1 MGIRIK
7 DAELVKQITGNEK
20 IPVSDGSD
28 KPRTVNVNQIKAY
41 TNKGM
46 ASEEYVVEQIK
57 KIPTPNVSDQI
68 DEHNK
73 DKDAHPLI
81 QNKIASAISSALKD
95 YVKKDGNKVLSS
107 NDFTDTLKAKLE
119 GLKEFDATGLENQIK
134 ALSEALDTLV
144 SGNSKTAIESFNEI
158 IAFLENVSD
167 KDTLEGILAGVAAS
181 IPTKVSQLDNDKKF
195 VTTEEVDSKLE
206 ALTGNDLLALEI
218 SEVGEVSVTYGEKS
232 DFVGGQIR
240 ETGELVLEFNI
251 E

>member
-1 MGIRIK
+1 MAYQSKYKGKEVEDILDNALLKKKQAFSDGEKKQIK
-7 DAELVKQITGNEK
+7 DNLGIKD
-20 IPVSDGSD
+20 PDLSDYAT
-28 KPRTVNVNQIKAY
+28 KK
-41 TNKGM
+41 
-46 ASEEYVVEQIK
+46 EVEDAIS
-57 KIPTPNVSDQI
+57 KIPTPDVGGQI
-68 DEHNK
+68 
-73 DKDAHPLI
+73 
-81 QNKIASAISSALKD
+81 SAALVD
-95 YVKKDGNKVLSS
+95 YVKKVEGKGLSTH
-107 NDFTDTLKAKLE
+107 DFTNDLKTKLE
-119 GLKEFDATGLENQIK
+119 TIIPNDISELEAEIGK
-134 ALSEALDTLV
+134 LETALNTLV
-144 SGNSKTAIESFNEI
+144 GGNASNAIESFNEI

-240 ETGELVLEFNI
+240 ETGELLLEFNI

>member
-7 DAELVKQITGNEK
+7 DAELVKKVTGKEK
-20 IPVSDGSD
+20 IPVSDGSNMP
-28 KPRTVNVNQIKAY
+28 KTVSAGQLKEFANE
-41 TNKGM
+41 GM
-46 ASEEYVVEQIK
+46 ATETYVDEQVK
-57 KIPTPNVSDQI
+57 KIPVPDVSGQI
-68 DEHNK
+68 
-73 DKDAHPLI
+73 A
-81 QNKIASAISSALKD
+81 AALAD
-95 YVKKDGNKVLSS
+95 YVKKVEGKGLST
-107 NDFTDTLKAKLE
+107 NDFTDELKQRLESITPFDPSELEAEIGKLE
-119 GLKEFDATGLENQIK
+119 T
-134 ALSEALDTLV
+134 ALNTLV
-144 SGNSKTAIESFNEI
+144 GGNASNAIESFNEI

-167 KDTLEGILAGVAAS
+167 KDTLEGILAGVTAS

-195 VTTEEVDSKLE
+195 VTTEEIDSKLE